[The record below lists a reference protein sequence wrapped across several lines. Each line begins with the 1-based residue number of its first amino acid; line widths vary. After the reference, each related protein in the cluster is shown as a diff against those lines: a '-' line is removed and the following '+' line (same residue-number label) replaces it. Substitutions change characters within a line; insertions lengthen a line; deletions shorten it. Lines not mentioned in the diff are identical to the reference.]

1 MDCNTNLLN
10 AEIILESKKK
20 NNTYYMYSDKIVV
33 CGTINKTIVLPS
45 DNKIICFYDMY
56 YIEDELFVVLCTDGD
71 YDAVYIMDEEHLS
84 ICKKGFQK

>member
-1 MDCNTNLLN
+1 
-10 AEIILESKKK
+10 
-20 NNTYYMYSDKIVV
+20 
-33 CGTINKTIVLPS
+33 
-45 DNKIICFYDMY
+45 MY